1 MFGFV
6 KIDPRFL
13 GVDGAQAP
21 GHEAAWTGGRSAAGS
36 RPGSDPE
43 RQGEAFVVV
52 PGLPVS
58 KGGRGDLKVREAL
71 APPELLLVDP
81 MAPLDLAVLLRA
93 PGPDVPVPDPGSF
106 DAQYEGERELLPVV
120 ALQPLDG
127 KREGL
132 PELGEERQARAVM
145 KPPVEAQHPEAGIV
159 VQGGVLKGPAARDLH
174 ELHIDLN
181 GLSGL
186 RLLEELHLPGHALAG
201 AAQARQPEVPED
213 PLNRAHGE
221 PDPVGALE
229 PEPGPRGPVAELLAR
244 ASRISSIATGV
255 TCRSRC
261 RAYAGTSPSR
271 PSRRQ
276 RRRHRR
282 IVRALIP

>member
-1 MFGFV
+1 MSQ
-6 KIDPRFL
+6 IPTQPSE
-13 GVDGAQAP
+13 GATKKDKE
-21 GHEAAWTGGRSAAGS
+21 GI
-36 RPGSDPE
+36 PE
-43 RQGEAFVVV
+43 GLWMRCPECGDMLFRKVVE
-52 PGLPVS
+52 
-58 KGGRGDLKVREAL
+58 EAL
-71 APPELLLVDP
+71 YVCPNCQHHFRISARTRIEQ
-81 MAPLDLAVLLRA
+81 LA
-93 PGPDVPVPDPGSF
+93 DPGSF

-186 RLLEELHLPGHALAG
+186 CLLEELHLPGHALAG

-255 TCRSRC
+255 TSRSRC